1 MTATHKRPSRNRQIS
16 AFGEATI
23 AKYLE
28 TLGYDIIERNWRIKE
43 GEIDL
48 IASLANAPQRS
59 SHLSV
64 MQSN

>member
-1 MTATHKRPSRNRQIS
+1 MTATHKRPSRNRQIG
-16 AFGEATI
+16 AFGEVTI

-28 TLGYDIIERNWRIKE
+28 ALGYDIIDRNWRIKE

-48 IASLANAPQRS
+48 IALLVNGPQRS
-59 SHLSV
+59 SHRSV

>member
-1 MTATHKRPSRNRQIS
+1 MTATQKRISRNRQIG
-16 AFGEATI
+16 AFGESTI

-48 IASLANAPQRS
+48 IA
-59 SHLSV
+59 
-64 MQSN
+64 